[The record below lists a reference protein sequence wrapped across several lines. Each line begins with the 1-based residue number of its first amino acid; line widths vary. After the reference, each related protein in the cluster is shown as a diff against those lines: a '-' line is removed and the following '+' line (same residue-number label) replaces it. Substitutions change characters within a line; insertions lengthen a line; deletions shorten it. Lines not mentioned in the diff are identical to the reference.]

1 MNADRGR
8 RESNGCAPVKTLIVP
23 TGRLAPFLRV
33 QVLRSRYFARSR
45 RVVARRWEDSL
56 RVARSLCKRRG
67 ELGVAPFLINK

>member
-8 RESNGCAPVKTLIVP
+8 RESNGCAPVKTLIVRSSTCAVP
-23 TGRLAPFLRV
+23 RSNRV

-56 RVARSLCKRRG
+56 RVARSLSKLRG
-67 ELGVAPFLINK
+67 ELGVAPSP